1 MYRASGVAA
10 RDLPT
15 THVEAPMEISLSGR
29 SAIVTG
35 GSKGLGLAM
44 AKEFAASGADVAM
57 VARGREALD
66 EAVAAVRA
74 NAQVK
79 VAGIAADVASAD
91 GIKRAYDE
99 AMRALGKIDIVVN
112 NAGTSNTGAF
122 EALTDEVLQHDLDL
136 KLFGAVRLTRLAWPQ
151 MKERRWGRVIN
162 VLNIGS
168 KAPRAGSAPTSI
180 SRAAGLALTKVL
192 AGEGA
197 PHNISVNAMLVGLIE
212 SDQHVQR
219 AKRTGVTLDDYI
231 KNAAKGIPLGRMGR
245 PEEFASLACLLVS
258 DAAGFVT
265 GTAINVDGGASPVV

>member
-1 MYRASGVAA
+1 
-10 RDLPT
+10 
-15 THVEAPMEISLSGR
+15 MEISLSGR
-29 SAIVTG
+29 SAIITG

-44 AKEFAASGADVAM
+44 ATEFAASGADVAI

-66 EAVAAVRA
+66 QAVAAVRA
-74 NAQVK
+74 KAQVK

-91 GIKRAYDE
+91 GVRSAFDQ
-99 AMRALGKIDIVVN
+99 AMAALGKIDIVVN

-162 VLNIGS
+162 VLNIGA

-197 PHNISVNAMLVGLIE
+197 PHNIAVNAMLVGLIE

-219 AKRTGVTLDDYI
+219 AKRTGVAFDDYV
-231 KNAAKGIPLGRMGR
+231 KSVAKGIPLGRMGR

-258 DAAGFVT
+258 DAAGFVS
-265 GTAINVDGGASPVV
+265 GTAINVDGGSSPVV